1 MSHSLTKEE
10 NKDMSNTQRYA
21 SEINHS
27 DDYRISIKS
36 FKNWLSTENMT
47 EVFNEKLR
55 NSELTEFDIAV
66 DFSIPV
72 AMVKHFR
79 QTA

>member
-1 MSHSLTKEE
+1 
-10 NKDMSNTQRYA
+10 MSNTERYA

-27 DDYRISIKS
+27 DDYRISIKSFKNWLSIKS